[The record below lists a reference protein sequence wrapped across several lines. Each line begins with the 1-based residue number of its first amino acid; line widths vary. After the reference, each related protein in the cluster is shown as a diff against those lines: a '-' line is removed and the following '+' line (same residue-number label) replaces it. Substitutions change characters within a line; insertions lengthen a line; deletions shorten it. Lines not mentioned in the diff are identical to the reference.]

1 MTKPLEPYITRLL
14 ARMVRSPRRTPRL
27 REPEGHGTTPVP
39 SISGSLRHGGRQTDP
54 IDCFDHYLQHE
65 STVLVPYYTKV
76 SHSGSCDQ
84 IGSNVTKQ
92 LATPDVGTPG
102 QWLPCRSRHMDP
114 GDWSKQYGREKG
126 TELHIS

>member
-1 MTKPLEPYITRLL
+1 MTKPLEPYITRPL

-27 REPEGHGTTPVP
+27 RELEGHGTTPVP
-39 SISGSLRHGGRQTDP
+39 GLSGSFHHSGRQTDP
-54 IDCFDHYLQHE
+54 IDYFDHYLLCE

-92 LATPDVGTPG
+92 LATPEVGTPG
-102 QWLPCRSRHMDP
+102 Q
-114 GDWSKQYGREKG
+114 
-126 TELHIS
+126 